1 MKRKKNRFD
10 MNFFC
15 VYVKTRKKMDKYIK
29 VNKVKN
35 KYIIDIKK
43 IIEEEE
49 LSHSEDKTYLK
60 IIIFNKIRQ
69 AIEKQKDIYYIPDF
83 DNDFSIEKLLNLK
96 KILGENPFNVLVF
109 YNEFRKFPEI
119 IDDVF
124 SNLSKF
130 DNSQIIRDY

>member
-1 MKRKKNRFD
+1 

-29 VNKVKN
+29 VNRVKN

-49 LSHSEDKTYLK
+49 LSPSDDKIYLK
-60 IIIFNKIRQ
+60 ILIFQKIQQ
-69 AIEKQKDIYYIPDF
+69 AIDKKKDIYYIPDF

-96 KILGENPFNVLVF
+96 KILGENNFNVLIF
-109 YNEFRKFPEI
+109 YNEFRKTPEV

-130 DNSQIIRDY
+130 SNSQIIRDY

>member
-1 MKRKKNRFD
+1 

-29 VNKVKN
+29 VNRVKN

-49 LSHSEDKTYLK
+49 LSPSDDKIYLK
-60 IIIFNKIRQ
+60 ILIFQKIQQ
-69 AIEKQKDIYYIPDF
+69 AIDKKKDIYYIPDF

-96 KILGENPFNVLVF
+96 KILGENNFNVLIF
-109 YNEFRKFPEI
+109 YNEFRKNPEI

-130 DNSQIIRDY
+130 SNSQIIRDY

>member
-1 MKRKKNRFD
+1 

-49 LSHSEDKTYLK
+49 LSHSDDKTYIK
-60 IIIFNKIRQ
+60 IIIFNKIQQ
-69 AIEKQKDIYYIPDF
+69 AIDKKKDIYYIPDF
-83 DNDFSIEKLLNLK
+83 DNEFSIEKLLNLK
-96 KILGENPFNVLVF
+96 KILGDNNFNVLVF
-109 YNEFRKFPEI
+109 YNEFRKSPEI

-130 DNSQIIRDY
+130 SNSQIIRDY

>member
-1 MKRKKNRFD
+1 

-15 VYVKTRKKMDKYIK
+15 VYVKTRKKIDKYIK
-29 VNKVKN
+29 VNRVKN

-49 LSHSEDKTYLK
+49 LDLDDKTYLK
-60 IIIFNKIRQ
+60 ILVFNKIQQ
-69 AIEKQKDIYYIPDF
+69 AIDKKKDIYYIPDF

-96 KILGENPFNVLVF
+96 KILGENSFNVLIF
-109 YNEFRKFPEI
+109 YNEFRKTPEI

-130 DNSQIIRDY
+130 SNSQIIRDY

>member
-1 MKRKKNRFD
+1 

-29 VNKVKN
+29 VNRVKN

-49 LSHSEDKTYLK
+49 LSPNDDKTYLK
-60 IIIFNKIRQ
+60 ILIFNKIQQ
-69 AIEKQKDIYYIPDF
+69 AISKKKDIYYIPDF
-83 DNDFSIEKLLNLK
+83 DNEFSIEKLLNLK
-96 KILGENPFNVLVF
+96 KILGENDFNVLIF
-109 YNEFRKFPEI
+109 YNEFRKNPEI

-130 DNSQIIRDY
+130 SNSQIIRDY